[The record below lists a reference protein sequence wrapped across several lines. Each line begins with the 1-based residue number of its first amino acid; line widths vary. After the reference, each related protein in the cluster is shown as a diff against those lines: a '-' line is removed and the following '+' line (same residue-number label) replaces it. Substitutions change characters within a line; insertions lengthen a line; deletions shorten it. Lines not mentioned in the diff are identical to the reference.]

1 MSFRVINGKA
11 YAIGN
16 FNLPNQSENIKNN
29 NTKTSFEEILK
40 EKINENSYEYNLSN
54 HAANRLKEI
63 NFSQEDMKNIGKG
76 FEIAENKG
84 SKNTAIIYKDVTFI
98 ASIENKTLITAVER
112 ERSKENIFTNID
124 SVVIL

>member
-16 FNLPNQSENIKNN
+16 FNLPTQNESLKISSI
-29 NTKTSFEEILK
+29 KTSFDEILK
-40 EKINENSYEYNLSN
+40 EKISEKSYEYNLSN

-63 NFSQEDMKNIGKG
+63 NFNQEDMKNIGKG

-84 SKNTAIIYKDVTFI
+84 SKNTAIIYKDVTLI
-98 ASIENKTLITAVER
+98 ASVENKTLITAVER

>member
-16 FNLPNQSENIKNN
+16 FNLPTKSESLKSN
-29 NTKTSFEEILK
+29 NTKVSFDEILK
-40 EKINENSYEYNLSN
+40 EKINEKSYEYNLSN

-63 NFSQEDMKNIGKG
+63 NFNEEDMKNIGKG

-84 SKNTAIIYKDVTFI
+84 SKNTAIIYKDVTLI
-98 ASIENKTLITAVER
+98 ASVENKTLITAVEK
-112 ERSKENIFTNID
+112 ERAKENIFTNID